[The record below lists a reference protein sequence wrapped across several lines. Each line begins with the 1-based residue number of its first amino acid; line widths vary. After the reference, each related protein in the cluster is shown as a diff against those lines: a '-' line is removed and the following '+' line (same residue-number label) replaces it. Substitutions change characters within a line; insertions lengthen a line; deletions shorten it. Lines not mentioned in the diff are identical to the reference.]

1 MNTQTR
7 SRILA
12 LGVAGALLAGAS
24 LPLLPLAIAHA
35 EAQASPA
42 STLLN
47 RGLRLIQQHEYQTAK
62 LVLLSIDPSKL
73 NTAEQKQLATLLQE
87 ADTGLAGMS
96 VDLTVYHNATTSLQD
111 GHLAH
116 AAKLFRYLI
125 SRPDVSPELKSE
137 AADNLAL
144 TEARQ
149 QQLVPQMKSLL
160 QDAVHAYQV
169 GNFDQAEMD
178 LNQIQ
183 LSGVNLG
190 DQADVIPHYQYLIAQ
205 RRVEQVQA
213 IEAARAAKVTAEQAA
228 AQQKAQAQAKLL
240 AAQKAQQEQIA
251 AAEKLAAQKEAETR
265 AKQAAAEKLAAQQK
279 AAAEKLS
286 AQQHAEQLAR
296 AAAAAKLAAQQAAQQ
311 KAAAEK
317 LSAQQHAE
325 QLAQAAAAAKLAA
338 QQKEAQQ
345 KLLAQEAAAKK
356 LAQQRAAQQAQA
368 AAAAKLAEQQK
379 LAAAKAAQARQLAEE
394 KLQAQ
399 HAAEEKAAA
408 EKLARQQQLA
418 QQQLLALQQSQEQ
431 QAQQAREAAAALAAQ
446 KAAATTQAQAAAT
459 EKAAQQAQ
467 ASKAIATRTPSTLAP
482 VVAPIPA
489 IAPATTPAP
498 APAVASKPAPAPVV
512 APVKTPAPATA
523 PKVAVAPSTVVPVPA
538 VMKPSLMEIE
548 RARSSALVVRADQDL
563 RNANYQQAVALYNDA
578 LALNPKNVAAA
589 MGLRNAQK
597 LALGQSPGLLSQQIY
612 DQAIQA
618 QRAEVLFNNDLQ
630 LSTQEMQ
637 AGKYPQ
643 AVDHANDALATIEAA
658 RGILTSGNYKD
669 MKDRADQQLAII
681 QRQQAQQQAIQQAKQ
696 AREVTQSQMA
706 IEHQLAVRRQRQINQ
721 LMGQAREYFKQ
732 MQYQQALDTLNEVI
746 AISPQ
751 DNTALFMREMVQ
763 DQIQYND
770 WSKYHVLRS
779 QAEQEQEVKNEESMI
794 PYPNLEIYPQDWPEL
809 SRMREAEHHSSQSP
823 ADREARLALARNV
836 PKIVVNQQPFSSVV
850 HLLRQQTGAN
860 IVVNWNALAN
870 AGVQKNT
877 PISLTLRDVPF
888 EKVLSLVLQQA
899 QGSGG
904 TQLGYSIS
912 GGVLTIST
920 NDQLAQVKT
929 TRVFDIQDL
938 LVQAPNFT
946 APAFN
951 LQNQSS
957 NSGVQISSGSA
968 GGANSS
974 NSSNLFSGSGS
985 GQGSGQPVGKTRAQ
999 MVTEITQLIENT
1011 VARSSWID
1019 NGGTVGSIREINGQ
1033 LVITQ
1038 TPGALE
1044 KISGLLR
1051 QLRETRSVEIS
1062 IDTRFLYVTTGFL
1075 NDFGFSWSLGF
1086 GNMFGSNIGTPTTVT
1101 NPTTGATSTSVTPV
1115 TITNGTTTYTTPQ
1128 TTGVPNSIATDYK
1141 VPSMSISG
1149 GILSNYQLSLLLNAT
1164 QIDKRNTLL
1173 EAPRVTLFNGQRAT
1187 MVVED
1192 VQNYVESFTQTAGT
1206 SGVIGGAGAVATN
1219 LDVAPLTTGLSLQVQ
1234 ATVSSND
1241 RYVIMTIEPSLSQ
1254 LLSLQTFNIAGAN
1267 ITGQTSSN
1275 TILPGFVQL
1284 PDTQI
1289 TEVQTTVS
1297 VPDGGTLLL
1306 GGERLAGQTTIEA
1319 GVPVLSQIPF
1329 VNRLFTNRSTTKD
1342 NVVLLILVRPRIII
1356 QKEFEK
1362 RQFGRNY

>member
-240 AAQKAQQEQIA
+240 AAQKAQQEKIA

-286 AQQHAEQLAR
+286 AQQHAEQLA
-296 AAAAAKLAAQQAAQQ
+296 
-311 KAAAEK
+311 
-317 LSAQQHAE
+317 
-325 QLAQAAAAAKLAA
+325 QAAAAAKLAA
-338 QQKEAQQ
+338 QHKEAQQ
-345 KLLAQEAAAKK
+345 KLLAQEAVAKK
-356 LAQQRAAQQAQA
+356 LAQQRDAQQAQA

-446 KAAATTQAQAAAT
+446 KAAATQAQAAAT

-467 ASKAIATRTPSTLAP
+467 ASKAIATRTPSTPAP
-482 VVAPIPA
+482 VVAPVPA

-498 APAVASKPAPAPVV
+498 APVV
-512 APVKTPAPATA
+512 APVMTPAPATA

-669 MKDRADQQLAII
+669 MKDRADQQLAVI
-681 QRQQAQQQAIQQAKQ
+681 QRQQAQEQAIQQAKRAQ
-696 AREVTQSQMA
+696 EVTQSQME

-751 DNTALFMREMVQ
+751 DNTALFMREMVL

-779 QAEQEQEVKNEESMI
+779 QAEQEQEVKDEEFMI

-809 SRMREAEHHSSQSP
+809 SRMREAEHHNSQSP

-957 NSGVQISSGSA
+957 NSGVQVSSGSS

-1011 VARSSWID
+1011 VARNSWID

-1086 GNMFGSNIGTPTTVT
+1086 GNMFGSDVGTV
-1101 NPTTGATSTSVTPV
+1101 TGATTSTPSISGPV
-1115 TITNGTTTYTTPQ
+1115 AITNNTTTYSTPQ
-1128 TTGVPNSIATDYK
+1128 STGVPNSIGSTYTT
-1141 VPSMSISG
+1141 PSMSISG

-1234 ATVSSND
+1234 ATVSADD

-1306 GGERLAGQTTIEA
+1306 GGERVAGQTTVEA
-1319 GVPVLSQIPF
+1319 GVPVLSQIPII
-1329 VNRLFTNRSTTKD
+1329 NRLFTNRSTTKD

>member
-12 LGVAGALLAGAS
+12 IGVAGALLAGAS

-42 STLLN
+42 TTLLN
-47 RGLRLIQQHEYQTAK
+47 RGMRLIQQHEYQTAK
-62 LVLLSIDPSKL
+62 QVLLSIDPSKL
-73 NTAEQKQLATLLQE
+73 SAAEQNSLAVLLQK

-125 SRPDVSPELKSE
+125 GSPDVSPELKSE

-149 QQLVPQMKSLL
+149 QQLAPQMKSLL

-178 LNQIQ
+178 LNKIQ
-183 LSGVNLG
+183 VSGVDLG
-190 DQADVIPHYQYLIAQ
+190 DQADLIPHYQYLIAQ
-205 RRVEQVQA
+205 RRVAQVRA
-213 IEAARAAKVTAEQAA
+213 IEAARQLKVAAAQAA
-228 AQQKAQAQAKLL
+228 AAQRKAEAQQKLL
-240 AAQKAQQEQIA
+240 AAQ
-251 AAEKLAAQKEAETR
+251 QK
-265 AKQAAAEKLAAQQK
+265 AAAEKLAAQQK
-279 AAAEKLS
+279 AEALAKQAAVE
-286 AQQHAEQLAR
+286 
-296 AAAAAKLAAQQAAQQ
+296 KLAAQQ
-311 KAAAEK
+311 K
-317 LSAQQHAE
+317 AE
-325 QLAQAAAAAKLAA
+325 QLAQAAAAKRAA
-338 QQKEAQQ
+338 QQKIM
-345 KLLAQEAAAKK
+345 AQEAAAKK
-356 LAQQRAAQQAQA
+356 IAQQRAAQQAQA

-379 LAAAKAAQARQLAEE
+379 LAAAKAAQARELAEE

-399 HAAEEKAAA
+399 RAVAEKAAA
-408 EKLARQQQLA
+408 EKIAQQQQLA

-431 QAQQAREAAAALAAQ
+431 QAEQARQAAAALAAQ
-446 KAAATTQAQAAAT
+446 RAAATQAQAAAT
-459 EKAAQQAQ
+459 EKAAAQ
-467 ASKAIATRTPSTLAP
+467 ANRATVVPPPEHTAPPVAAP
-482 VVAPIPA
+482 VAVIPTPTP
-489 IAPATTPAP
+489 APAVASTPAP
-498 APAVASKPAPAPVV
+498 APASAVTAVTKPTVQSAPKVVV
-512 APVKTPAPATA
+512 APA
-523 PKVAVAPSTVVPVPA
+523 TVVPVPA
-538 VMKPSLMEIE
+538 VMKPSLAEIE
-548 RARSSALVVRADQDL
+548 RERASALVVRADQDL

-578 LALNPKNVAAA
+578 LALNPKNEAAA

-618 QRAEVLFNNDLQ
+618 QRAHVLFDNDLQ
-630 LSTQEMQ
+630 LSTREMQ

-643 AVDHANDALATIEAA
+643 AVDHTNDALATIEAA
-658 RGILTSGNYKD
+658 RGILTSGDYKD
-669 MKDRADQQLAII
+669 MKARADQQLAII
-681 QRQQAQQQAIQQAKQ
+681 QRQQAQEQAIQQAKRAQ
-696 AREVTQSQMA
+696 EVTQSQME

-732 MQYQQALDTLNEVI
+732 MQYQQALDTLNQVI
-746 AISPQ
+746 AIAPQ

-763 DQIQYND
+763 DQIQYNQ
-770 WSKYHVLRS
+770 WNKYHTLLS
-779 QAEQEQEVKNEESMI
+779 QASQEQQVKGEEALI
-794 PYPNLEIYPQDWPEL
+794 PYPNLEIYPQDWPEI
-809 SRMREAEHHSSQSP
+809 SRMREAEQHNSESP

-850 HLLRQQTGAN
+850 HLLRRQTGAN

-888 EKVLSLVLQQA
+888 KKVLSLVLQQA

-957 NSGVQISSGSA
+957 NSGVQISSGSS

-974 NSSNLFSGSGS
+974 SSSNLFSGST
-985 GQGSGQPVGKTRAQ
+985 GQGSGQPAGKTRAQ

-1019 NGGTVGSIREINGQ
+1019 NGGTVGSVREINGQ

-1044 KISGLLR
+1044 KIAGLLR
-1051 QLRETRSVEIS
+1051 QLRETRSIEIS

-1086 GNMFGSNIGTPTTVT
+1086 GNMFGSDVGTVA
-1101 NPTTGATSTSVTPV
+1101 GAGTSTSAISGPV
-1115 TITNGTTTYTTPQ
+1115 AITNNTATYTSPQ
-1128 TTGVPNSIATDYK
+1128 STGVPNSIGSTYTA
-1141 VPSMSISG
+1141 PAMSLSG
-1149 GILSNYQLSLLLNAT
+1149 GILSNYQLSLLLTAT

-1206 SGVIGGAGAVATN
+1206 SGITGGAGGVATN
-1219 LDVAPLTTGLSLQVQ
+1219 LSVEPLTTGLSLQVQ
-1234 ATVSSND
+1234 ATVSSDD
-1241 RYVIMTIEPSLSQ
+1241 RYVIMTIIPSLSQ

-1267 ITGQTSSN
+1267 ISGQTSSN
-1275 TILPGFVQL
+1275 SILPGFVQL

-1306 GGERLAGQTTIEA
+1306 GGERVTGETTIEA
-1319 GVPVLSQIPF
+1319 GVPILSDIPI
-1329 VNRLFTNRSTTKD
+1329 VNRLFTNRSTTSD

-1362 RQFGRNY
+1362 KQFGRNY

>member
-12 LGVAGALLAGAS
+12 IGVAGALLAGAS

-42 STLLN
+42 TTLLN
-47 RGLRLIQQHEYQTAK
+47 RGMRLIQQHEYQTAK
-62 LVLLSIDPSKL
+62 QVLLSIDPSKL
-73 NTAEQKQLATLLQE
+73 SAAEQNSLAVLLQK

-125 SRPDVSPELKSE
+125 GSPDVSPELKSE

-149 QQLVPQMKSLL
+149 QQLAPQMKSLL

-178 LNQIQ
+178 LNKIQ
-183 LSGVNLG
+183 VSGVDLG
-190 DQADVIPHYQYLIAQ
+190 DQADLIPHYQYLIAQ
-205 RRVEQVQA
+205 RRVAQVRA
-213 IEAARAAKVTAEQAA
+213 IEAARQLKVAAAQAA
-228 AQQKAQAQAKLL
+228 AQRN
-240 AAQKAQQEQIA
+240 
-251 AAEKLAAQKEAETR
+251 AE
-265 AKQAAAEKLAAQQK
+265 AQQK
-279 AAAEKLS
+279 L
-286 AQQHAEQLAR
+286 
-296 AAAAAKLAAQQAAQQ
+296 QAAQQ

-317 LSAQQHAE
+317 LAVQQKAEALAKQAAVEKLAAQQHAE
-325 QLAQAAAAAKLAA
+325 QLAQAAAKRAA
-338 QQKEAQQ
+338 QQKIM
-345 KLLAQEAAAKK
+345 AQEAAAKK
-356 LAQQRAAQQAQA
+356 IAQQRAAQQAQA

-379 LAAAKAAQARQLAEE
+379 LAAAKAAQARELAEE

-399 HAAEEKAAA
+399 RAVAEKAAA
-408 EKLARQQQLA
+408 EKIAQQQQLA

-431 QAQQAREAAAALAAQ
+431 QAEQARQAAAALAAQ
-446 KAAATTQAQAAAT
+446 RAAATQAQAAAT
-459 EKAAQQAQ
+459 EKAAAQAQ
-467 ASKAIATRTPSTLAP
+467 ANRATVVPPSEHTAP
-482 VVAPIPA
+482 PVAAPIAVIP
-489 IAPATTPAP
+489 TPTP
-498 APAVASKPAPAPVV
+498 APAVASTPTPASAVTAVTKPTLQSAPKVVV
-512 APVKTPAPATA
+512 APA
-523 PKVAVAPSTVVPVPA
+523 TVVPVPA
-538 VMKPSLMEIE
+538 VMKPSLAEIE
-548 RARSSALVVRADQDL
+548 RERASALVVRADQDL

-578 LALNPKNVAAA
+578 LALNPKNEAAA

-618 QRAEVLFNNDLQ
+618 QRAHVLFDNDLQ
-630 LSTQEMQ
+630 LSTREMQ

-643 AVDHANDALATIEAA
+643 AVDHTNDALATIEAA
-658 RGILTSGNYKD
+658 RGILTSGDYKD
-669 MKDRADQQLAII
+669 MKARADQQLAII
-681 QRQQAQQQAIQQAKQ
+681 QRQQAQEQAIQQAKRAQ
-696 AREVTQSQMA
+696 EVTQSQME

-732 MQYQQALDTLNEVI
+732 MQYQQALDTLNQVI
-746 AISPQ
+746 AIAPQ

-763 DQIQYND
+763 DQIQYNQ
-770 WSKYHVLRS
+770 WNKYHTLLS
-779 QAEQEQEVKNEESMI
+779 QANQEQQVKGEEALI
-794 PYPNLEIYPQDWPEL
+794 PYPNLEIYPQDWPEI
-809 SRMREAEHHSSQSP
+809 SRMREAEEHNSESP

-850 HLLRQQTGAN
+850 HLLRRQTGAN

-946 APAFN
+946 SPAFN

-957 NSGVQISSGSA
+957 NSGVQISSGSS

-974 NSSNLFSGSGS
+974 SSSNLFSGSGT
-985 GQGSGQPVGKTRAQ
+985 GQGSGQPAGKTRAQ

-1019 NGGTVGSIREINGQ
+1019 NGGTVGSVREINGQ

-1044 KISGLLR
+1044 KIAGLLR
-1051 QLRETRSVEIS
+1051 QLRETRSIEIS

-1086 GNMFGSNIGTPTTVT
+1086 GNMFGSDVGTVA
-1101 NPTTGATSTSVTPV
+1101 GAGTSTAAISGPV
-1115 TITNGTTTYTTPQ
+1115 AITNNTATYTSPQ
-1128 TTGVPNSIATDYK
+1128 STGVPNSIGSTYTA
-1141 VPSMSISG
+1141 PAMSLSG
-1149 GILSNYQLSLLLNAT
+1149 GILSNYQLSLLLTAT

-1219 LDVAPLTTGLSLQVQ
+1219 LSVEPLTTGLSLQVQ
-1234 ATVSSND
+1234 ATVSADD
-1241 RYVIMTIEPSLSQ
+1241 RYVIMTIVPSLSQ
-1254 LLSLQTFNIAGAN
+1254 LLSLQTFNITGTN
-1267 ITGQTSSN
+1267 ITGQNGSNSSSS
-1275 TILPGFVQL
+1275 LPGFVQL

-1306 GGERLAGQTTIEA
+1306 GGERVTGETTIEA
-1319 GVPVLSQIPF
+1319 GVPILSDIPI
-1329 VNRLFTNRSTTKD
+1329 VNRLFTNRSTTSD

-1362 RQFGRNY
+1362 KQFGRNY

>member
-240 AAQKAQQEQIA
+240 AAQKAQQEKIA

-286 AQQHAEQLAR
+286 AQQHAEQLA
-296 AAAAAKLAAQQAAQQ
+296 
-311 KAAAEK
+311 
-317 LSAQQHAE
+317 
-325 QLAQAAAAAKLAA
+325 QAAAAAKLAA

-345 KLLAQEAAAKK
+345 KLLAQEAVAKK
-356 LAQQRAAQQAQA
+356 LAQQRDAQQAQA

-467 ASKAIATRTPSTLAP
+467 VSKAIATRTPSTPAP
-482 VVAPIPA
+482 VVAPVPA
-489 IAPATTPAP
+489 IAPAVTTPAP

-512 APVKTPAPATA
+512 ASVKTPAPATA

-618 QRAEVLFNNDLQ
+618 QRAEVLFNHDLQ

-669 MKDRADQQLAII
+669 MKDRADQQLAVI